1 MASYG
6 SWASPLTARLMAE
19 SGIALAWL
27 QAAAGELFWVEMRPL
42 EEGRSVLV
50 RRTADGGIVDV
61 VPATADTRTLV
72 QEYGG
77 GVYALDAAAGGGVT
91 AYFSEFE
98 DQRLYRLDAGGGGSE
113 ATSGAAASGPRPI
126 TPAPPQPRSV
136 RYADGRVTPDGRT
149 LVCVRER
156 HEDGEVTN
164 ELVALP
170 TDGSAAPRV
179 VGLGPDI

>member
-19 SGIALAWL
+19 SGIALGWL

-50 RRTADGGIVDV
+50 RRTADGEIVDV

-77 GVYALDAAAGGGVT
+77 GIYALHAAAGGGVT

-98 DQRLYRLDAGGGGSE
+98 DQRLYRLDAGGGGS
-113 ATSGAAASGPRPI
+113 
-126 TPAPPQPRSV
+126 
-136 RYADGRVTPDGRT
+136 
-149 LVCVRER
+149 
-156 HEDGEVTN
+156 
-164 ELVALP
+164 
-170 TDGSAAPRV
+170 
-179 VGLGPDI
+179 

>member
-19 SGIALAWL
+19 SGIVLGGL
-27 QAAAGELFWVEMRPL
+27 QTAAGQLFWVEMRPL

-50 RRTADGGIVDV
+50 RRAADGEIVDI
-61 VPATADTRTLV
+61 VPATSNTRTLV

-77 GVYALDAAAGGGVT
+77 GVYALHAAADGGVT
-91 AYFSEFE
+91 AYFSELE
-98 DQRLYRLDAGGGGSE
+98 DQRLYRLDAGGAGSE
-113 ATSGAAASGPRPI
+113 ATSGEAASGARPI
-126 TPAPPQPRSV
+126 TPAPPEPCSV

-164 ELVALP
+164 DLVALP
-170 TDGSAAPRV
+170 TDGSASPRV
-179 VGLGPDI
+179 VASGHDF